1 MVIKNQKAFSLM
13 EISMVI
19 FIIGI
24 LIAGISTGI
33 DLYNDARISKAQA
46 LTKSS
51 KIPRIPDLALWLDS
65 VSPQAFNKPPS
76 QNEKIAN
83 WKDINPFSSNKLEAY
98 QTSEDFKPTYNF
110 NSISGLPALKFNSN
124 CMRIDLDISYSLKP
138 KITAFAVFKINGNN
152 ISKGGWGNPL
162 FGNDNGS
169 WGRFLLLIKSSD
181 LSNMAVSYGNGTLN
195 KKVNNILNDPYY
207 LTYVSQQSVINGSQ
221 VRYNGIVISSHTENF
236 TNPQNNWIAL
246 GSAGGGDNGGCG
258 LLSNFDIGEF
268 IIYDRNLSVSEINDV
283 EKYLKKKWEIK

>member
-98 QTSEDFKPTYNF
+98 QTSENYKPTYNF

-138 KITAFAVFKINGNN
+138 KITVFAVFKVNGYNE
-152 ISKGGWGNPL
+152 SLGGWGNPL
-162 FGNDNGS
+162 FGNDNGD
-169 WGRFLLLIKSSD
+169 WDRFLLLAKGS
-181 LSNMAVSYGNGTLN
+181 LSYMAVSNGNGAPSKTF
-195 KKVNNILNDPYY
+195 NNILNNPYY
-207 LTYVSQQSVINGSQ
+207 LTYVSQQSVTNGSQ
-221 VRYNGIVISSHTENF
+221 VRSNGVFISSHTEDFN
-236 TNPQNNWIAL
+236 NSQNNWIAL
-246 GSAGGGDNGGCG
+246 GSNRSGIYGGCN
-258 LLSNFDIGEF
+258 LLSNFDLGEF

>member
-1 MVIKNQKAFSLM
+1 M

-51 KIPRIPDLALWLDS
+51 KISRIPDLALWLDS
-65 VSPQAFNKPPS
+65 VSPQAFNKAPS

-83 WKDINPFSSNKLEAY
+83 WKDINPFSNNKLEAY

-138 KITAFAVFKINGNN
+138 KITVFAVFKVNGFN
-152 ISKGGWGNPL
+152 SLHGSWGNPL
-162 FGNDNGS
+162 FGNDNKD
-169 WGRFLLLIKSSD
+169 WDRFLLLAKGN
-181 LSNMAVSYGNGTLN
+181 LSNRAVSNGNGVSVITIS
-195 KKVNNILNDPYY
+195 NILNDPYY

-221 VRYNGIVISSHTENF
+221 VRYNGVVILSHTENF

>member
-24 LIAGISTGI
+24 LIAGISSGI

-65 VSPQAFNKPPS
+65 VSPQAFNKAPS

-83 WKDINPFSSNKLEAY
+83 WKDINPFSNNKLEAY

-110 NSISGLPALKFNSN
+110 NSISGLPALKFNST
-124 CMRIDLDISYSLKP
+124 CMRIDLDISYTSKP
-138 KITAFAVFKINGNN
+138 NITVFAVFKINGNN
-152 ISKGGWGNPL
+152 SSKGSWGNPL
-162 FGNDNGS
+162 FGNDSGN
-169 WGRFLLLIKSSD
+169 WGRYLLLIKGGD
-181 LSNMAVSYGNGTLN
+181 LSNMAISYGNGTLN
-195 KKVNNILNDPYY
+195 KTVNSILNDPYY
-207 LTYVSQQSVINGSQ
+207 LTYVSQQSVTNGSQ
-221 VRYNGIVISSHTENF
+221 VRYNGVVISPHTENF
-236 TNPQNNWIAL
+236 SNSQNNWTAL
-246 GSAGGGDNGGCG
+246 GSDGNGDNGGCD

-268 IIYDRNLSVSEINDV
+268 IIYNRNLSVSEINDV

>member
-83 WKDINPFSSNKLEAY
+83 WKDINPFSNNKLEAY

-124 CMRIDLDISYSLKP
+124 CMRIDLDISYSSKP
-138 KITAFAVFKINGNN
+138 KITVFTVFKVNGYNE
-152 ISKGGWGNPL
+152 SLGSWGNPL
-162 FGNDNGS
+162 FGNDNKD
-169 WGRFLLLIKSSD
+169 WDRFLLLAKGS
-181 LSNMAVSYGNGTLN
+181 LSYMAVSNGNGALLKTF
-195 KKVNNILNDPYY
+195 NNILNDPYY
-207 LTYVSQQSVINGSQ
+207 LTYVSQQSVTNGSQ